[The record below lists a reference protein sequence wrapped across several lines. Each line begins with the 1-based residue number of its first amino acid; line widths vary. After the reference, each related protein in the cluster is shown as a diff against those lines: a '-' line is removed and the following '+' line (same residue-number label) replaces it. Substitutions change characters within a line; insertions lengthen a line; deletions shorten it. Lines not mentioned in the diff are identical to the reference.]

1 MPKQHRLRKIL
12 VEIYSRWTIL
22 YLVPLLC
29 AFLCRTTTARVPS
42 YQIITRLNDPT
53 LAICDAAAGNTSFNA
68 IPGNGTCNYP
78 IDHGPEDCVDFANTT
93 YLNYGNVG
101 YNSSGMTNT
110 AGVGTGVITTPQ
122 AGASIVQSIQFQTGN
137 DSANRDPT
145 DITLEGSNATGT
157 NLNLGQYWTLLY
169 TGLTGLTP
177 LSGMRLAWGD
187 LQNFSN
193 TQPFTSYRIIVTSQ
207 RGADYCTEY
216 AEVHL
221 YGIV

>member
-1 MPKQHRLRKIL
+1 M
-12 VEIYSRWTIL
+12 
-22 YLVPLLC
+22 
-29 AFLCRTTTARVPS
+29 
-42 YQIITRLNDPT
+42 
-53 LAICDAAAGNTSFNA
+53 AICDATAGNLSYPA
-68 IPGNGTCNYP
+68 ALGNGTCNYP
-78 IDHGPEDCVDFANTT
+78 IDHDPSACVDFADTT

-101 YNSSGMTNT
+101 YNTSGMTSS

-122 AGASIVQSIQFQTGN
+122 AGASIVQSVQFQAGN
-137 DSANRDPT
+137 DSANRDPL

-157 NLNLGQYWTLLY
+157 NLFFGQYWTLLY
-169 TGLTGLTP
+169 SGPTGLAPFIGI
-177 LSGMRLAWGD
+177 RLAWGD

-207 RGADYCTEY
+207 RGIDYCTEY